1 MNEEAMNAQTNT
13 RKNVDGFAFGLMAV
27 LCLSWAF
34 QQIVLKVAA
43 VDVSPVLQICLR
55 SAIAAVLVIA
65 MMAWRREPLNLADG
79 SWRPGIVVGVLFA
92 AEFLFLGEALRFTT
106 ASHVAVLIYSA
117 PIFAAIGLHWRLPEE
132 RLASLQWVGI
142 ALAFAGI
149 AVAILGAKPN
159 APTAAAPNMLL
170 GDVLALIGGLL
181 WGATTVAIR
190 CTRLTRTSATKTLL
204 YQLIG
209 AFFVLGIATIALGQ
223 LSFRSTPLAWGSILF
238 QGVIMSFGT
247 LLAWFWLLRV
257 YQAASLGVF
266 SFMTPL
272 FGILLGAW
280 LLDDPMDPSFLLGS
294 ALVVCGIV
302 LVSGYGWFARRRQS
316 A

>member
-1 MNEEAMNAQTNT
+1 MTT
-13 RKNVDGFAFGLMAV
+13 RKNVDGLAFGLMAV

-34 QQIVLKVAA
+34 QQIALKVAA

-55 SAIAAVLVIA
+55 SAIAAALVVA
-65 MMAWRREPLNLADG
+65 TMAWRREPLNLADG

-132 RLASLQWVGI
+132 RLTRLQWVGI
-142 ALAFAGI
+142 ALAFTGI
-149 AVAILGAKPN
+149 AVAILGAKPRG
-159 APTAAAPNMLL
+159 PTPAAPNMLL

-181 WGATTVAIR
+181 WGATTVVIR
-190 CTRLTRTSATKTLL
+190 CTRLAKTSATKTLL
-204 YQLIG
+204 YQLI
-209 AFFVLGIATIALGQ
+209 AAIIILAIAAGALGQ
-223 LSFRSTPLAWGSILF
+223 LSFRSTPLAWGSVLF
-238 QGVIMSFGT
+238 QGIVMSFGT
-247 LLAWFWLLRV
+247 LLAWFWMLRI
-257 YQAASLGVF
+257 YQASSLGVF

-272 FGILLGAW
+272 FGIVLGAW

-294 ALVVCGIV
+294 ALVVVGIT
-302 LVSGYGWFARRRQS
+302 LVSSRGWFNRKHA
-316 A
+316 

>member
-1 MNEEAMNAQTNT
+1 MEAPLNT
-13 RKNVDGFAFGLMAV
+13 RKSVDSFAFSLMAV

-55 SAIAAVLVIA
+55 SAIAALLVVG

-92 AEFLFLGEALRFTT
+92 GEFLFLGEALRFTT

-117 PIFAAIGLHWRLPEE
+117 PIFAAIGLHWRLPDE
-132 RLASLQWVGI
+132 RLSSVQWAGI
-142 ALAFAGI
+142 GLAFAGI
-149 AVAILGAKPN
+149 AVAILGIKPQG
-159 APTAAAPNMLL
+159 PTASAPNMLL
-170 GDVLALIGGLL
+170 GDILALIGGAL
-181 WGATTVAIR
+181 WGATTVVIR
-190 CTRLTRTSATKTLL
+190 CTRLSRTSATKTLL
-204 YQLIG
+204 YQLVG
-209 AFFVLGIATIALGQ
+209 AFVVLAIAAAALGQ

-238 QGVIMSFGT
+238 QGIVMSFGT

-272 FGILLGAW
+272 FGIVLGAW
-280 LLDDPMDPSFLLGS
+280 LLDDPMDPGFLLGS
-294 ALVVCGIV
+294 ALVVGGIV
-302 LVSGYGWFARRRQS
+302 LVSGYSWFKRLRQG

>member
-170 GDVLALIGGLL
+170 GDILALIGGLL